1 MQQNPRNKAGV
12 VCTLATMERELS
24 LMEEKG
30 KGVTEEEREDL
41 FKRVQELKCSNA
53 VLLAEIDLFE
63 RFISHTDSQY
73 LQSQGVGNG
82 PDTPRGSKLGDGG
95 HGWRRKS
102 HVPDLLPQLTM
113 KQKLSLAQ
121 REFTEMQYDQE
132 KLKQS
137 CKRNQDNYRASMKES
152 EKRLSEIRKAQ
163 KKFEHHLVR
172 PLKNNMLD
180 MKEPEKVL
188 QYIQDKSQITQLER
202 YHFKNKALKVQQ
214 KKIQQQ
220 LLQRRDAVKADYEII
235 FQEFDE
241 PKIEKNLDELQASYL
256 KVTRIL
262 NSQKGALQSV
272 TQESTELS
280 SDITNR
286 EQILARIEEKIQ
298 RAQEECL
305 KAEALNQNL
314 RRQIADY
321 QAPSIMEYVHIKNKH
336 KMLQQSIHTWERK
349 VEVTEMAM
357 KVHSRAWNTQRA
369 TFTPANSAE
378 AGAGSGQHRIPV
390 KLPHIVE
397 HST

>member
-82 PDTPRGSKLGDGG
+82 PDTPRGSKLGDG
-95 HGWRRKS
+95 
-102 HVPDLLPQLTM
+102 
-113 KQKLSLAQ
+113 
-121 REFTEMQYDQE
+121 
-132 KLKQS
+132 
-137 CKRNQDNYRASMKES
+137 
-152 EKRLSEIRKAQ
+152 
-163 KKFEHHLVR
+163 
-172 PLKNNMLD
+172 
-180 MKEPEKVL
+180 
-188 QYIQDKSQITQLER
+188 ITQLER